1 MNGAELGG
9 RMGES
14 GESSLDHRCRALE
27 EQNCA
32 LQEADRRKD
41 QFLAVLAHEL
51 RNLLAPIGYA
61 VDLMQVSAEDPVT
74 VQECCRATDRQLR
87 QMTRLVDDLLDVSRI
102 ARGKMELRRERVSL
116 AITAASAVDISRP
129 WIEQNEQKLRIAL
142 PAEPVEVYA
151 DATRLTQ
158 VIANLLNNAS
168 KYTPTGGEIRLTV
181 DREGTDAVIRVQD
194 NGIGIRASE
203 LPRVFDMYS
212 QFNPAPRPTPG
223 GLGIGLGLAK
233 AIIELHSGS
242 ITARSN
248 GPQQGSEFVVWLP
261 CVSGSTDD
269 TDVVRGSGAP
279 R

>member
-1 MNGAELGG
+1 
-9 RMGES
+9 
-14 GESSLDHRCRALE
+14 
-27 EQNCA
+27 
-32 LQEADRRKD
+32 LQAADRRKD

-61 VDLMQVSAEDPVT
+61 VDLMQMSAEDPAT
-74 VQECCRATDRQLR
+74 VRECSSAADRQLR

-102 ARGKMELRRERVSL
+102 ARGKMELRCGCVSL
-116 AITAASAVDISRP
+116 ITAAASAVEISRP
-129 WIEQNEQKLRIAL
+129 WIEQNEQTLHVAV

-151 DATRLTQ
+151 DTTRLTQ

-168 KYTPTGGEIRLTV
+168 KYSPMGGEIRLTV
-181 DREGTDAVIRVQD
+181 DRDGTDAVIRVKD
-194 NGIGIRASE
+194 NGIGVPASE
-203 LPRVFDMYS
+203 LPQVFDMYS
-212 QFNPAPRPTPG
+212 QFEPAPRQTLG

-233 AIIELHSGS
+233 AIVELHAGS
-242 ITARSN
+242 ITARSD
-248 GPQQGSEFVVWLP
+248 GPQQGSEFVVRLP